1 MKRRLRGF
9 DPSRLRDA
17 RARAGLSG
25 AEVAR
30 RGGIG
35 ASTYS
40 QWEQGKADPGIAA
53 LARCLAVLQ
62 VRVTD
67 VVIVDPSDEHLGDL
81 RVARGLTQG
90 DLAGK
95 VEVSPQ
101 HIGALERGH
110 VKLSDAMA
118 RKIASALGVEVS
130 RVVASCDRVRN
141 RPSDVLP

>member
-1 MKRRLRGF
+1 
-9 DPSRLRDA
+9 
-17 RARAGLSG
+17 
-25 AEVAR
+25 
-30 RGGIG
+30 
-35 ASTYS
+35 
-40 QWEQGKADPGIAA
+40 
-53 LARCLAVLQ
+53 
-62 VRVTD
+62 
-67 VVIVDPSDEHLGDL
+67 L

-118 RKIASALGVEVS
+118 RKIASALGFEVS
-130 RVVASCDRVRN
+130 RVVASFERVRN